1 MERRKKFQNEN
12 LYFKIIDLMTD
23 NIIPF
28 AKFSNDTL
36 LQARSMRHL
45 LKIASAITLF
55 GILLFFVSKKS
66 NSEKEVIIKVKAS
79 KTASYSNSC
88 FTTYDNLV

>member
-12 LYFKIIDLMTD
+12 LYFKIIDLMIDT
-23 NIIPF
+23 IIPF

-55 GILLFFVSKKS
+55 GILLFLFPRKAIQKK
-66 NSEKEVIIKVKAS
+66 K
-79 KTASYSNSC
+79 
-88 FTTYDNLV
+88 